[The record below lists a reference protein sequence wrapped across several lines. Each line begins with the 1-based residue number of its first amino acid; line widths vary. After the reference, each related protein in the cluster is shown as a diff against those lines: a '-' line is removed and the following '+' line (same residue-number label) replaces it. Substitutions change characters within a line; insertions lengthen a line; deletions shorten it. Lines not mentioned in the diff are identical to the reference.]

1 MISVSTQLQA
11 LLTNGSYGRADLYT
25 ITPVG
30 LPVLTLTSG
39 DQDVVYNGVTYSHGL
54 LRITRDRL
62 RVVAGLE
69 IDTFALTLTGDS
81 ANEMTLNGVPFR
93 QAAQWGLLDGA
104 QIELDWAYIDTWG
117 PPPDVVGTLTRF
129 VGLAA
134 DIAIDRTGVK
144 ISCKS
149 WLSLLDTQVP
159 SQVYQAHCRFM
170 LGDSHCGVN
179 VSAYSKTA
187 TVTAM
192 GTVSQVS
199 TSVTDADGSW
209 NQGWIS
215 FSSGLNNGV
224 SRGVR
229 TQVGGLLTLIGPLPW
244 SPSVGDAF
252 TIYPGCDKTMPTFT
266 TASLAETVPKAAP
279 YTITAPSFVEDYGVS
294 QQVQVAQRDPDTGV
308 VSYSTSTQSMT
319 CVSTGTPAKG
329 DYAVSNA
336 GVYSFAAAD
345 AGSSVTISY
354 RSVASGCSA
363 SCWTAFHNPERFGGM
378 PFIPAAETAT

>member
-1 MISVSTQLQA
+1 
-11 LLTNGSYGRADLYT
+11 
-25 ITPVG
+25 VG

-39 DQDVVYNGVTYSHGL
+39 DQDLVHDGVTYRHGL

-69 IDTFALTLTGDS
+69 TDTFALTLAVD
-81 ANEMTLNGVPFR
+81 AAKEMTINDVPFR

-104 QIELDWAYIDTWG
+104 QIELDWAYIDAWG
-117 PPPDVVGTLTRF
+117 PPPNVVGTLTRF

-134 DIAIDRTGVK
+134 EIAIDRTGVK

-170 LGDSHCGVN
+170 LGDSHCGVD
-179 VSAYSKTA
+179 VSAYGKTG

-192 GTVSQVS
+192 GTTTQVATTIS
-199 TSVTDADGSW
+199 DADNTW
-209 NQGWIS
+209 KLGWIS
-215 FSSGLNNGV
+215 FTSGLNNGV

-229 TQVGGLLTLIGPLPW
+229 SQVGGLLTLSGPLPW
-244 SPSVGDAF
+244 SPSAGDEF
-252 TIYPGCDKTMPTFT
+252 TLYPGCDKTMPTFS
-266 TASLAETVPKAAP
+266 TASVAATVPSKAP
-279 YTITAPSFVEDYGVS
+279 YRVTAANFVEDYGVS
-294 QQVQVAQRDPDTGV
+294 QQDG
-308 VSYSTSTQSMT
+308 QSMT
-319 CVSTGTPAKG
+319 FTTASSPVQG
-329 DYAVSNA
+329 DYAVSDA

-354 RSVASGCSA
+354 RSVGSNCSA
-363 SCWTAFHNPERFGGM
+363 SCWTTFRNPERFGGM
-378 PFIPAAETAT
+378 PFIPVAETAT